1 MGGITQQRGLASRS
15 MVISSLGPVPVIQG
29 FRATTSRQRSNERL
43 VAYHSMKR
51 QKFSYLVGNGG
62 YIPAGVVYMWIAA
75 GHLFALGIGVYL
87 AFMVAGYA
95 VGVFGDVRE
104 WPKLA
109 LLALGCGPVLVA
121 TGVVV
126 SFMRP
131 SYYMLVPLCVYTVVT
146 FLGIWALS
154 RKYGDSYLRH

>member
-1 MGGITQQRGLASRS
+1 MGETTQQRGRGTRS
-15 MVISSLGPVPVIQG
+15 MVISPLGPVPATQG
-29 FRATTSRQRSNERL
+29 LRAHTSSQKSDEQD
-43 VAYHSMKR
+43 VADHPMKR
-51 QKFSYLVGNGG
+51 QKFSDLVGNGV

-75 GHLFALGIGVYL
+75 GHFFATGIGVYL

-131 SYYMLVPLCVYTVVT
+131 SYYILVPLCVYTVVT

-154 RKYGDSYLRH
+154 SKYGDSYLRH